1 MFPSQRQQEQSPAT
15 GPSAPVAHAA
25 RPVEYWRQAAEIS
38 AEKTSKF
45 TGFLHDAREQLQQ
58 QWNNPQRDPRFGQ
71 EYLYGL
77 AEMEME
83 TELDAKTQM
92 AWWSTPDARCLVE
105 RVVAAEAETRVY
117 ESVVRE
123 SARDRDEGG
132 MDGIEPRVVEP
143 DTAMCSDLYN
153 TLDEVHQKEV
163 MGGNGT
169 LLGAWGGAEGWFRD
183 RLVKAYGA
191 RHNHNGVTGHD
202 DDDRMDID
210 DQPPSCSDDLHKDCV
225 YDQATGLR
233 FPHHLVEP
241 VRLVPY
247 RLPPAFS
254 AAIFGVDNA
263 SAAVDYDTPAN
274 GLLLHH
280 AVAHAVAD
288 GALAVVPALGDERH
302 GPAID
307 AIDKWESSEPKEYR
321 WRVVDPSADSL
332 DAELNASACCDPRGG
347 VDSII
352 STHKA
357 TIRDLDGERLVFDTN
372 EGRQHNQTRPA
383 ARYLYFHYLV
393 CHLRLAWRHRYHD
406 NARLED
412 RSAESVL
419 GLKNWQPFW
428 PIQQPQDRGVPC
440 LAPTCL
446 LALEEEFLHCVT
458 TDDGSLRTSYLPG
471 HQPDEADADKMDV
484 EQEPTARWSYPI
496 APLVDNRGSKVIG
509 RAGLVAMAKIVQ
521 ARRTREEVEGM
532 EDPGGGKRGREEDD
546 DEEMG
551 GVCKRARGC

>member
-1 MFPSQRQQEQSPAT
+1 MFPSHRQQEQSPAT
-15 GPSAPVAHAA
+15 GPSAPVARAT
-25 RPVEYWRQAAEIS
+25 RPVEYWRQAAEVSI
-38 AEKTSKF
+38 EKISKF
-45 TGFLHDAREQLQQ
+45 TDLLHDAREQLQQ

-123 SARDRDEGG
+123 IARDRDEGG

-153 TLDEVHQKEV
+153 TLDKVHQKEV

-169 LLGAWGGAEGWFRD
+169 LLGALGGAEDWLG
-183 RLVKAYGA
+183 
-191 RHNHNGVTGHD
+191 
-202 DDDRMDID
+202 
-210 DQPPSCSDDLHKDCV
+210 
-225 YDQATGLR
+225 TGLCRLMISTKIASTTRRRVCGSRTILSSR
-233 FPHHLVEP
+233 FVSSHTDSRPLSP
-241 VRLVPY
+241 RPS
-247 RLPPAFS
+247 S
-254 AAIFGVDNA
+254 ASHA
-263 SAAVDYDTPAN
+263 SASADYDTPAN

-302 GPAID
+302 EASID
-307 AIDKWESSEPKEYR
+307 DIDEWEISEPKEYR
-321 WRVVDPSADSL
+321 WRVVDPSATSL
-332 DAELNASACCDPRGG
+332 DAELDASACCDPRCGG
-347 VDSII
+347 DSII
-352 STHKA
+352 STHKT
-357 TIRDLDGERLVFDTN
+357 TICDLDGERLVFDTN
-372 EGRQHNQTRPA
+372 EGRQHHQTRPA
-383 ARYLYFHYLV
+383 VRYLYFHYLV
-393 CHLRLAWRHRYHD
+393 CHLRLAWRHGYHD

-412 RSAESVL
+412 RPAESVL

-428 PIQQPQDRGVPC
+428 PIQQPQDRGVQC

-446 LALEEEFLHCVT
+446 LALEEEFIHCVT
-458 TDDGSLRTSYLPG
+458 TEDDSPRTSYLSG

-496 APLVDNRGSKVIG
+496 VPLVDSRGSKAID

-521 ARRTREEVEGM
+521 ARRTLEEVEGM
-532 EDPGGGKRGREEDD
+532 EDPGGGKAGEGERRRGGDGR
-546 DEEMG
+546 
-551 GVCKRARGC
+551 GV